1 MITKIENGIVTVSPY
16 GFVPGKYPIEEFTA
30 EDMLEER
37 RILAIYRQAHVGSNQ
52 KELRALDDQIARL
65 IDSKCRENKPG

>member
-65 IDSKCRENKPG
+65 IDLKCKENKL

>member
-52 KELRALDDQIARL
+52 EELRALDDQIARI
-65 IDSKCRENKPG
+65 IDSKCKENKT

>member
-1 MITKIENGIVTVSPY
+1 MITKIENGIVTVSPL
-16 GFVPGKYPIEEFTA
+16 EEFTA

-52 KELRALDDQIARL
+52 EELRALDDQIARL
-65 IDSKCRENKPG
+65 IGSKCRKNKP